1 MVIFYYKERSVNV
14 SFNKIPLIG
23 NEHSD
28 ETRNIINLMVQVI
41 NNRGIEILSESSF
54 LSWLEEN
61 GLSHQGEWDES
72 KEYDRL
78 DVVLYEGS
86 SYTSKKPTPAGI
98 DILDEEYW
106 VLTGNYNSQVESYR
120 QEVIGLQEEI
130 TSEVNDI
137 TSEVNDI
144 KDKQYV
150 SIDLFGAVGDG
161 VTDDTIAIQN
171 SIDYAIETGKPLQ
184 GTTKTYKIH
193 RLSLPENKYF
203 LSSTNFVLRGDD
215 TGNVYS
221 IDVQENSEVDTLNIK
236 VPSGAT
242 NERIVRV
249 QSNTYIDSI
258 NIIAESNLSTGNDLL
273 DSAVYI
279 SGDNIT
285 VNNIYT
291 DLCESSV
298 IVLQSTNVNLGDL
311 KLMRSVRGLYV
322 RESRHIEV
330 SKIITRDAPIN
341 DEWGAGKNGVL
352 IEESEDIYF
361 DVAYIADSAEHGI
374 RIGGVRNEKYKQ
386 RSIHFGEVITRRTK
400 GCGFKVFSGALSGE
414 PYVISNIS
422 IDSLTVID
430 ACYKMP
436 PIRNRDGLHLSAVNK
451 VSINDLRVITSDS
464 NISSYFGMYVSGVND
479 LNIGR
484 VFIDKSINVGAM
496 FEKDY
501 GQVNKIYIDNFTCI
515 GVGNEM
521 INVNHSGEV
530 MRDFYIRNIW
540 GREWGLNYPAIK
552 LELSLVYQPLLLQ
565 GYVRVDGN
573 RRAFESIPSTH
584 ANIINKVETV

>member
-1 MVIFYYKERSVNV
+1 MG
-14 SFNKIPLIG
+14 FNKIPLIG
-23 NEHSD
+23 NKHSD

-86 SYTSKKPTPAGI
+86 SYTSKKPTPAGT

-130 TSEVNDI
+130 TSEL
-137 TSEVNDI
+137 NDI
-144 KDKQYV
+144 KDKQYI

-161 VTDDTIAIQN
+161 YTDDTLAIQTA
-171 SIDYAIETGKPLQ
+171 IDFSIETGKPLQ
-184 GTTKTYKIH
+184 GTSKTYKIH

-203 LSSTNFVLRGDD
+203 LSSTTFILRGDD
-215 TGNVYS
+215 TGDVYG

-236 VPSGAT
+236 VPSEAT

-298 IVLQSTNVNLGDL
+298 IVFQSTNVNLGDL
-311 KLMRSVRGLYV
+311 KIRRSVRGLYV

-330 SKIITRDAPIN
+330 NKVITIDAPVN
-341 DEWGAGKNGVL
+341 NEWGDGKNGIL

-361 DVAYIADSAEHGI
+361 DVAHISDSAEHGI
-374 RIGGVRNEKYKQ
+374 RIGGARNERYRQK
-386 RSIHFGEVITRRTK
+386 SIHFGEVITRRTK
-400 GCGFKVFSGALSGE
+400 GCGFKVFAGVLSGA
-414 PYVISNIS
+414 PYTIRDIT

-436 PIRNRDGLHLSAVNK
+436 PLRNRDGLYLAVVSK
-451 VSINDLRVITSDS
+451 ISINDLRVITTDS
-464 NISSYFGMYVSGVND
+464 NNSSYFGMYVSGVNE

-496 FEKDY
+496 FDKEY

-515 GVGNEM
+515 GVGGEM